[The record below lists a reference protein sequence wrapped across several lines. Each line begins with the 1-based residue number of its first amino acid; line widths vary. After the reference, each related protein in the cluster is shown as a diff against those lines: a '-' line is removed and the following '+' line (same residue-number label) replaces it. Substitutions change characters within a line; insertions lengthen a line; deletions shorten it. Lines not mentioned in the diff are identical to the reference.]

1 MCGDSGIDS
10 ILITNPARAAR
21 QQANIANALVG
32 VDLGREADFIG
43 IDLGAGPDTSSTWLF
58 TPALNDIDLSD
69 SYVPFSEADE
79 IHTEDMLGNLVSYLL
94 IAGFILG
101 LVLLGNFIAKG
112 NALTSPQ
119 GASHVTK
126 AR

>member
-10 ILITNPARAAR
+10 ILITNPARVAR

-32 VDLGREADFIG
+32 IDLGREPDFTG
-43 IDLGAGPDTSSTWLF
+43 IY
-58 TPALNDIDLSD
+58 TPALNDVDLAEA
-69 SYVPFSEADE
+69 YVPFSEADE
-79 IHTEDMLGNLVSYLL
+79 IHTEDMLGNTFTFFL
-94 IAGFILG
+94 IAGFIFALA
-101 LVLLGNFIAKG
+101 LLGNFIAKS